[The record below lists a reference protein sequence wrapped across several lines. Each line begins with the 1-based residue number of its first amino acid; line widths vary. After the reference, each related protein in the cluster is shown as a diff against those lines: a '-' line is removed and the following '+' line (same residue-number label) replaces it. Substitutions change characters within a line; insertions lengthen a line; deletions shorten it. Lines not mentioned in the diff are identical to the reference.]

1 MAQEAFPLHFLV
13 WNNQYLELDRE
24 LQKKE
29 QDVGR
34 LDPRGRTPLELAV
47 CLGHLESTRVLLR
60 HSSDPTHC
68 NAQGWTSEPSQI
80 PGVITQTGSR
90 RCDRG
95 CLCSVLQEAVS
106 TGDPELVQLVLQ
118 YRDFKRATER
128 LAGIPELLSKLRQAR
143 DFYVEMKWEFTS
155 WVPLVSKVCPSDV
168 YRVWKSGSCLRVDT
182 TLLGFEHMTWLK
194 GRRSYIFKG
203 EDDGAVVME
212 VDHEK
217 QVVYT
222 EPLVLS
228 PRDAPSLLA
237 AMQPSQEN
245 TAQRLTSPI
254 VSTHLNTRNISFE
267 RNKSGIWGW
276 RSEKTEVV
284 SGYEAKVY
292 SATNVELVT
301 RSRTEHLS
309 DQDKLKSKGSRTP
322 LQSFLGIAEQHT
334 THNGVRASAAHTHTH
349 THTHTRTHAHTL
361 ACGAFFHRP
370 LPAVLL
376 CLRQSNVSQCASPH
390 NPTAITAEEYF
401 DPEFQLNGRDIG
413 RPVELT
419 SKVQKFKATLWLSES
434 HPLSLAEQVTPII
447 DLMAISNAHFAKLRD
462 FITLRLP
469 PGFPVKI
476 EIPLFHVLNARVTFS
491 NLCGCDEPVAS
502 VTVHRLE
509 GSDKAGDLVFSAC
522 GGEKKEIFQLLD
534 SFFFPHRSLTP
545 ALPLRGGP
553 LGVRAPRGLHHP
565 GAGPQRAHE
574 GRGRQPAAVRHPAEP
589 PGRRHRERP
598 GDHLGGPDQQSSGAP
613 ESAVRGRF
621 PAGEGHPGVSV
632 HLAGRQRAGGRGG
645 PQPAPLRLP
654 PGELQ
659 ELPAVLQRRDGV
671 AAVGTLRRG
680 VQLRRA
686 AAHRHGAV
694 LSGAGGAGQ
703 VRTGIERPGQPPRVS
718 FGDSGLGSA
727 GSRRLKRRSWR
738 GSCSCRSPKSNA
750 TPPPGCCA
758 RRKAVLLIYSL
769 SFHFFFSF
777 FF

>member
-1 MAQEAFPLHFLV
+1 MAHETFPLHSLV

-24 LQKKE
+24 LQTKE
-29 QDVGR
+29 QDVER

-47 CLGHLESTRVLLR
+47 SLGHLESTRVLLR
-60 HSSDPTHC
+60 HAADPTHS
-68 NAQGWTSEPSQI
+68 NSQGWTI
-80 PGVITQTGSR
+80 
-90 RCDRG
+90 
-95 CLCSVLQEAVS
+95 LQEAVS

-203 EDDGAVVME
+203 GDDGAVVME

-254 VSTHLNTRNISFE
+254 VSTHLNTRNIAFE

-276 RSEKTEVV
+276 RSEKSEMV

-309 DQDKLKSKGSRTP
+309 DQDKSRSKGSKTP

-334 THNGVRASAAHTHTH
+334 AHNG
-349 THTHTRTHAHTL
+349 
-361 ACGAFFHRP
+361 
-370 LPAVLL
+370 
-376 CLRQSNVSQCASPH
+376 SNVSQCASPH
-390 NPTAITAEEYF
+390 NPTAITSEEYF
-401 DPEFQLNGRDIG
+401 DPDFNLNGRDIG
-413 RPVELT
+413 RPIELT
-419 SKVQKFKATLWLSES
+419 SKVQRFKATLWLSET

-502 VTVHRLE
+502 VIVHKLESPGEAGQSPPDHCEVDPSVFEPPPDYTVLGPGRSEPMRDEDDNLLQFAIQQ
-509 GSDKAGDLVFSAC
+509 S
-522 GGEKKEIFQLLD
+522 LLD
-534 SFFFPHRSLTP
+534 AGTESDQVTIWEALTNSRPVSQSPLYEEDSQLERAIQESLSISLASREGEVSTDPSQPSSVSPLDLTTNSPLSYSTGTDQQLSGHFSVASSYDEQLRLAMELSCREQEEMDRKQKEEEEELQRILQLSLT
-545 ALPLRGGP
+545 
-553 LGVRAPRGLHHP
+553 
-565 GAGPQRAHE
+565 E
-574 GRGRQPAAVRHPAEP
+574 
-589 PGRRHRERP
+589 
-598 GDHLGGPDQQSSGAP
+598 
-613 ESAVRGRF
+613 
-621 PAGEGHPGVSV
+621 
-632 HLAGRQRAGGRGG
+632 
-645 PQPAPLRLP
+645 
-654 PGELQ
+654 
-659 ELPAVLQRRDGV
+659 
-671 AAVGTLRRG
+671 
-680 VQLRRA
+680 
-686 AAHRHGAV
+686 
-694 LSGAGGAGQ
+694 
-703 VRTGIERPGQPPRVS
+703 
-718 FGDSGLGSA
+718 
-727 GSRRLKRRSWR
+727 K
-738 GSCSCRSPKSNA
+738 
-750 TPPPGCCA
+750 
-758 RRKAVLLIYSL
+758 
-769 SFHFFFSF
+769 
-777 FF
+777 

>member
-1 MAQEAFPLHFLV
+1 MFPSEKHPQAFPLHFLV
-13 WNNQYLELDRE
+13 WNNQYLELESE
-24 LQKKE
+24 LQE
-29 QDVGR
+29 TGHDVER
-34 LDPRGRTPLELAV
+34 IDPRGRTPLELAV

-60 HSSDPTHC
+60 HAADPTYC
-68 NAQGWTSEPSQI
+68 NAQGWTI
-80 PGVITQTGSR
+80 
-90 RCDRG
+90 
-95 CLCSVLQEAVS
+95 LQEAVS

-203 EDDGAVVME
+203 GDDGAVVME

-254 VSTHLNTRNISFE
+254 VSTHLNTRNIAFE

-276 RSEKTEVV
+276 RSEKSEVV

-309 DQDKLKSKGSRTP
+309 DQDKSRCKGSKTP

-334 THNGVRASAAHTHTH
+334 THNGVN
-349 THTHTRTHAHTL
+349 
-361 ACGAFFHRP
+361 
-370 LPAVLL
+370 
-376 CLRQSNVSQCASPH
+376 NVSQCASPH

-401 DPEFQLNGRDIG
+401 DPEFNLNGRDIG
-413 RPVELT
+413 RPTELT
-419 SKVQKFKATLWLSES
+419 SKVQKFKATLWLSET

-491 NLCGCDEPVAS
+491 NLCGCDEPVSS
-502 VTVHRLE
+502 VTLHKPETPEEIHSTCTSMEMLSGVRVLPLLSLHP
-509 GSDKAGDLVFSAC
+509 
-522 GGEKKEIFQLLD
+522 IFQVTIWEA
-534 SFFFPHRSLTP
+534 LTNS
-545 ALPLRGGP
+545 
-553 LGVRAPRGLHHP
+553 
-565 GAGPQRAHE
+565 
-574 GRGRQPAAVRHPAEP
+574 
-589 PGRRHRERP
+589 RP
-598 GDHLGGPDQQSSGAP
+598 
-613 ESAVRGRF
+613 
-621 PAGEGHPGVSV
+621 
-632 HLAGRQRAGGRGG
+632 
-645 PQPAPLRLP
+645 
-654 PGELQ
+654 
-659 ELPAVLQRRDGV
+659 VLQSPLYEEDS
-671 AAVGTLRRG
+671 
-680 VQLRRA
+680 QL
-686 AAHRHGAV
+686 
-694 LSGAGGAGQ
+694 
-703 VRTGIERPGQPPRVS
+703 ER
-718 FGDSGLGSA
+718 
-727 GSRRLKRRSWR
+727 
-738 GSCSCRSPKSNA
+738 
-750 TPPPGCCA
+750 
-758 RRKAVLLIYSL
+758 
-769 SFHFFFSF
+769 
-777 FF
+777 

>member
-1 MAQEAFPLHFLV
+1 MAQEAFPLHYLV

-29 QDVGR
+29 QDLER

-60 HSSDPTHC
+60 HSADPTHC
-68 NAQGWTSEPSQI
+68 NAQGWTI
-80 PGVITQTGSR
+80 
-90 RCDRG
+90 
-95 CLCSVLQEAVS
+95 LQEAVS

-203 EDDGAVVME
+203 GDDGAVVME

-254 VSTHLNTRNISFE
+254 VSTHLNTRNIAFE

-276 RSEKTEVV
+276 RSEKSEVV

-309 DQDKLKSKGSRTP
+309 DQDKSRSKGSKTP

-334 THNGVRASAAHTHTH
+334 AHNG
-349 THTHTRTHAHTL
+349 
-361 ACGAFFHRP
+361 
-370 LPAVLL
+370 
-376 CLRQSNVSQCASPH
+376 SNVSQCASPH

-401 DPEFQLNGRDIG
+401 NPEFNLNGRDIG
-413 RPVELT
+413 RPIELT
-419 SKVQKFKATLWLSES
+419 SKVQRFKATLWLSES

-491 NLCGCDEPVAS
+491 NLCGCDEPVSS
-502 VTVHRLE
+502 VTWYLIPLHDFKLTCQATPPFHCEVDP
-509 GSDKAGDLVFSAC
+509 SVFEPPPDYTTLGPGRSEPMRDEDDNLLQFA
-522 GGEKKEIFQLLD
+522 IQQSLLD
-534 SFFFPHRSLTP
+534 AGTESDQVTIWEALTNSRPTRRYLTVSSFLSHLRAIQESLSISLASREGEEMADP
-545 ALPLRGGP
+545 SQPSSVSPLDPTANSP
-553 LGVRAPRGLHHP
+553 LSYSTVTDPRLSAHYGVATSFDEQLRIAMELSC
-565 GAGPQRAHE
+565 
-574 GRGRQPAAVRHPAEP
+574 
-589 PGRRHRERP
+589 RE
-598 GDHLGGPDQQSSGAP
+598 
-613 ESAVRGRF
+613 
-621 PAGEGHPGVSV
+621 
-632 HLAGRQRAGGRGG
+632 
-645 PQPAPLRLP
+645 
-654 PGELQ
+654 Q
-659 ELPAVLQRRDGV
+659 EEIDRWEWRRDG
-671 AAVGTLRRG
+671 
-680 VQLRRA
+680 
-686 AAHRHGAV
+686 
-694 LSGAGGAGQ
+694 
-703 VRTGIERPGQPPRVS
+703 
-718 FGDSGLGSA
+718 
-727 GSRRLKRRSWR
+727 
-738 GSCSCRSPKSNA
+738 
-750 TPPPGCCA
+750 
-758 RRKAVLLIYSL
+758 
-769 SFHFFFSF
+769 
-777 FF
+777 

>member
-1 MAQEAFPLHFLV
+1 MAQEAFPLHYLV

-29 QDVGR
+29 QDLGR

-60 HSSDPTHC
+60 HSADPTHC
-68 NAQGWTSEPSQI
+68 NAQGWTI
-80 PGVITQTGSR
+80 
-90 RCDRG
+90 
-95 CLCSVLQEAVS
+95 LQEAVS

-203 EDDGAVVME
+203 GDDGAVVME

-254 VSTHLNTRNISFE
+254 VSTHLNTRNIAFE

-276 RSEKTEVV
+276 RSEKSEVV

-309 DQDKLKSKGSRTP
+309 DQDKSRSKGSKTP

-334 THNGVRASAAHTHTH
+334 AHNG
-349 THTHTRTHAHTL
+349 
-361 ACGAFFHRP
+361 
-370 LPAVLL
+370 
-376 CLRQSNVSQCASPH
+376 SNVSQCASPH

-401 DPEFQLNGRDIG
+401 NPEFNLNGRDIG
-413 RPVELT
+413 RPIELT
-419 SKVQKFKATLWLSES
+419 SKVQRFKATLWLSET

-491 NLCGCDEPVAS
+491 NLCGCDEPVSS
-502 VTVHRLE
+502 VTVH
-509 GSDKAGDLVFSAC
+509 K
-522 GGEKKEIFQLLD
+522 
-534 SFFFPHRSLTP
+534 
-545 ALPLRGGP
+545 
-553 LGVRAPRGLHHP
+553 
-565 GAGPQRAHE
+565 
-574 GRGRQPAAVRHPAEP
+574 
-589 PGRRHRERP
+589 
-598 GDHLGGPDQQSSGAP
+598 P
-613 ESAVRGRF
+613 ES
-621 PAGEGHPGVSV
+621 PE
-632 HLAGRQRAGGRGG
+632 
-645 PQPAPLRLP
+645 
-654 PGELQ
+654 E
-659 ELPAVLQRRDGV
+659 
-671 AAVGTLRRG
+671 
-680 VQLRRA
+680 
-686 AAHRHGAV
+686 
-694 LSGAGGAGQ
+694 AGQ
-703 VRTGIERPGQPPRVS
+703 
-718 FGDSGLGSA
+718 
-727 GSRRLKRRSWR
+727 
-738 GSCSCRSPKSNA
+738 A
-750 TPPPGCCA
+750 TPPFHCEVDPSVFEPPPDYTTLGPG
-758 RRKAVLLIYSL
+758 RSEPMRDEDDNLLQFAIQQSLLDAGTESDQVTIWEALTNSRPVPQSPLYEEDSQLERAIQESL
-769 SFHFFFSF
+769 SISLASREGEEMADPSQPSSVSPLDPTANSPLSYSTVTDPRLSAHYGVATSF
-777 FF
+777 DEQLRIAMELSCREQEEMDRKRKEEEEELERILQLSLTEK